1 MEEKKKVWIRGRKGW
16 GSEIKGILTG
26 LGAKAA
32 GIICEDGDCI
42 YFINHNN
49 EIDCVPGFST
59 ELGQIIMDNYKEI
72 KLPGQEWKDGDIL
85 VRADRIGIEFVVFK
99 RLCDDDDYFF
109 YHYPL
114 FKGDGGGPLP
124 VANYR
129 KALNEEVL
137 MFKELLASNGK
148 EWDEEMKRVVKKVF
162 KPLRGE
168 TYYYIHSSGAVC
180 SEHWRAEPFQLDTRR
195 FGNCFKTREK
205 AVSAAR
211 KIRALLLDADDEDR
225 AK

>member
-1 MEEKKKVWIRGRKGW
+1 MEEKKKVFIRGRKGC
-16 GSEIKGILTG
+16 GKEIVKILEE
-26 LGAKAA
+26 LGAKPTDSS
-32 GIICEDGDCI
+32 CDHNNYV
-42 YFINHNN
+42 YFISHDDKIYCAPIGS
-49 EIDCVPGFST
+49 EEAAIV
-59 ELGQIIMDNYKEI
+59 MDNYKEI

-85 VRADRIGIEFVVFK
+85 VRADRNGNEFVVFE
-99 RLCDDDDYFF
+99 RFDDDDFF

-114 FKGDGGGPLP
+114 FKGDGGGPLL
-124 VANYR
+124 VVNYR

-148 EWDEEMKRVVKKVF
+148 EWDEEKKRVVKKVYE
-162 KPLRGE
+162 PLRGE

-211 KIRALLLDADDEDR
+211 KIRALLLDADDEGR
-225 AK
+225 EK

>member
-1 MEEKKKVWIRGRKGW
+1 MEEKKKVWIRGRKGR
-16 GSEIKGILTG
+16 GSEIKGILEG

-32 GIICEDGDCI
+32 EVICEDGDCI
-42 YFINHNN
+42 YFINHDN

-59 ELGQIIMDNYKEI
+59 ELAQIIMDNYREVE
-72 KLPGQEWKDGDIL
+72 LPAEPWKDGDIL
-85 VRADRIGIEFVVFK
+85 VRTDRNGKEFVVFE
-99 RLCDDDDYFF
+99 RFDVDDYFF

-114 FKGDGGGPLP
+114 FKGDGGGPLLA
-124 VANYR
+124 VNYR

-137 MFKELLASNGK
+137 MFKELLASKGK

-195 FGNCFKTREK
+195 FGNCFKTREE
-205 AVSAAR
+205 AESAAR

-225 AK
+225 EK

>member
-1 MEEKKKVWIRGRKGW
+1 MEEKKKVWIKVPRGKEKEAVEVLKKRGGKHALHPVVLAGDVLFIDHH
-16 GSEIKGILTG
+16 GFIDKTGANSEFARMLK
-26 LGAKAA
+26 
-32 GIICEDGDCI
+32 D
-42 YFINHNN
+42 YY
-49 EIDCVPGFST
+49 T
-59 ELGQIIMDNYKEI
+59 ELTVDE
-72 KLPGQEWKDGDIL
+72 PWKDGDIL
-85 VRADRIGIEFVVFK
+85 VHRNGKEFVVFE
-99 RLCDDDDYFF
+99 RFDDDDFF

-114 FKGDGGGPLP
+114 FKGDGVGPLL
-124 VANYR
+124 VVNYR
-129 KALNEEVL
+129 KALNEEVR

-148 EWDEEMKRVVKKVF
+148 EWDEEKKRVVKKVF

-180 SEHWRAEPFQLDTRR
+180 SEHWGAQPFQLDTRR
-195 FGNCFKTREK
+195 FGNCFKTREE

>member
-1 MEEKKKVWIRGRKGW
+1 MEEKKKVWIRGRKGR
-16 GSEIKGILTG
+16 GSEIKKILKG
-26 LGAKAA
+26 LGAKVY
-32 GIICEDGDCI
+32 GLDCNEDDCI
-42 YFINHNN
+42 YFIDHKNRISCVLGGT
-49 EIDCVPGFST
+49 EI
-59 ELGQIIMDNYKEI
+59 EQIIMDNYREVE
-72 KLPGQEWKDGDIL
+72 LPAEQWMDGDVL
-85 VRADRIGIEFVVFK
+85 VRADRNGKEFVVFE
-99 RLCDDDDYFF
+99 RFDDDDFF

-114 FKGDGGGPLP
+114 FKGDGGGPLL
-124 VANYR
+124 VVNYR

-137 MFKELLASNGK
+137 MFKELLASKGK

-195 FGNCFKTREK
+195 FGNCFKTREE

-211 KIRALLLDADDEDR
+211 KIRALLLDVDDEDR
-225 AK
+225 EK